1 MPSNKIEYTR
11 QYFLINKE
19 KITTRMSEK
28 IICDHCNSF
37 VIRSHMNRHKKTKKC
52 KNALNRLL

>member
-28 IICDHCNSF
+28 IMCDHCNSF
-37 VIRSHMNRHKKTKKC
+37 VIRSHMNRHQKTNKC
-52 KNALNRLL
+52 LNCKQ